1 MNRFLA
7 ALRFLTIFPV
17 PGSWG
22 SAEED
27 LARSVPCFPLV
38 GLLLGGLGAATA
50 WALDRFKV
58 PAMLAALALV
68 VLLLGFSGCL
78 HLDGLSDSADGLFSS
93 RSRDRMLEIMK
104 DSHVGPMGVV
114 AVLVILLAKFS
125 ALASM
130 PAQALLAGHALDAVG
145 RPGGDRGPPGLAP
158 LRTAWRPGD
167 DILSAIRQNVR
178 RAASRS
184 CLPGRTS
191 VVPLGK
197 RDLLGRGLGST
208 LLALV
213 GWGLF
218 GLRGLAIGGVALAAM
233 LVSAGYLKGKLGG
246 ITGDTLGAVERAS
259 GDGAGGDAGH
269 LAFEPREVDPMSRHG
284 GNLRALALRAGCRP
298 EEILDFSASVNPL
311 GPPESLRAVDQPE
324 YRRA

>member
-1 MNRFLA
+1 MKRFLA
-7 ALRFLTIFPV
+7 ALRFLTCFPV

-50 WALDRFKV
+50 WVLGRLDV

-68 VLLLGFSGCL
+68 VLLLSFSGCL
-78 HLDGLSDSADGLFSS
+78 HLDGLSDSADGLLSS

-104 DSHVGPMGVV
+104 DSHVGPMGLV

-130 PAQALLAGHALDAVG
+130 SPGLRWPAVLLMPVAGRAAIVVHLALLRYV
-145 RPGGDRGPPGLAP
+145 RPGGLGTIFCQQGNRLTAAWALA
-158 LRTAWRPGD
+158 
-167 DILSAIRQNVR
+167 
-178 RAASRS
+178 
-184 CLPGRTS
+184 
-191 VVPLGK
+191 
-197 RDLLGRGLGST
+197 

-218 GLRGLAIGGVALAAM
+218 GLRGLAIGSVALAVM
-233 LVSAGYLKGKLGG
+233 LVSAGYLYRKLGG
-246 ITGDTLGAVERAS
+246 ITGDTLGAACELLETVPAVT
-259 GDGAGGDAGH
+259 
-269 LAFEPREVDPMSRHG
+269 LAVWP
-284 GNLRALALRAGCRP
+284 LALARWIP
-298 EEILDFSASVNPL
+298 
-311 GPPESLRAVDQPE
+311 
-324 YRRA
+324 